1 MFHLTAFSQSYFP
14 LSVEHFFKSISL
26 LRGKVQ
32 KDSSLDT
39 HDLSSFYSLSLSLSV
54 SLSLALETKTRESQ
68 QVVAV
73 PPLPAVDNA
82 RSRVLL
88 SLVEFELFLSVSLSL
103 FPYRRSVRPYVL

>member
-32 KDSSLDT
+32 KDSSLNT
-39 HDLSSFYSLSLSLSV
+39 HDLSSFYSL

-103 FPYRRSVRPYVL
+103 SLFPYRRSVRPYVL